1 MKRIFP
7 VLITAF
13 AILFSPMPLAFAAD
27 TSAPLLVDW
36 TLQNS
41 SADISTS
48 SRTVSVKF
56 ILSDDS
62 KINEPKLLVKSLE
75 TTQISSF
82 AIVKEVAKSG
92 KLVSYEAIATIN
104 LGQAPRE
111 WEWVLYPLSDELGN
125 TNSSFGPGGV
135 WPVKVR
141 VFDKTYTYAN
151 YNNVGNCLFGLRAFN
166 RALTRFLA
174 LQKSDPSNVQLSVL
188 KLKYTLPE
196 SVIDEKLC
204 ETQTDR
210 ITTVYGPNQAV
221 ELADALVPVQ
231 DEIDLKNA
239 KAAQA
244 ARDVQKCLVYIGVFN
259 SRISK
264 YLSLKSKDPNNES
277 LAVLKLKYNF
287 PDSIIKSDLCS
298 SDTARIL
305 KLANTDTIIDDELN
319 RVAEEIDAKEAKAAS
334 PKKTTLTCVKGKLTK
349 KVTAVKPKCPSG
361 YKVKK

>member
-1 MKRIFP
+1 MKRLLL
-7 VLITAF
+7 VLLSAS
-13 AILFSPMPLAFAAD
+13 AISLSAMPLALAAD

-36 TLQNS
+36 TLENFRT
-41 SADISTS
+41 DISTS

-62 KINEPKLLVKSLE
+62 RINEPKLLVKSLE
-75 TTQISSF
+75 TTQMSSF

-92 KLVSYEAIATIN
+92 KLVSYEATATIN
-104 LGQAPRE
+104 LGQSPRE
-111 WEWVLYPLSDELGN
+111 WEWVLYPLSDELD
-125 TNSSFGPGGV
+125 NSNNSFVPGGV
-135 WPVKVR
+135 WPAKFI

-151 YNNVGNCLFGLRAFN
+151 YNYIGNCLSGLRVFN

-188 KLKYTLPE
+188 KFKYTLPE

-221 ELADALVPVQ
+221 ELADALQPVQ

-244 ARDVQKCLVYIGVFN
+244 AREVQKCLVYIGVFN

-264 YLSLKSKDPNNES
+264 YLSLKSKDPTNES

-287 PDSIIKSDLCS
+287 PDSTIKSDLCS
-298 SDTARIL
+298 SDTARII
-305 KLANTDTIIDDELN
+305 KLANTDSIIDQELD
-319 RVAEEIDAKEAKAAS
+319 RVAQELDAKEAKAAS

>member
-7 VLITAF
+7 VVMTAI

-41 SADISTS
+41 NADISTS

-75 TTQISSF
+75 TTQMSSF

-111 WEWVLYPLSDELGN
+111 WEWVLYPLTDEFGN
-125 TNSSFGPGGV
+125 TNNSFGPGGSWKSRIV
-135 WPVKVR
+135 VYDS
-141 VFDKTYTYAN
+141 VFTIAN
-151 YNNVGNCLFGLRAFN
+151 
-166 RALTRFLA
+166 
-174 LQKSDPSNVQLSVL
+174 
-188 KLKYTLPE
+188 
-196 SVIDEKLC
+196 
-204 ETQTDR
+204 
-210 ITTVYGPNQAV
+210 
-221 ELADALVPVQ
+221 
-231 DEIDLKNA
+231 
-239 KAAQA
+239 
-244 ARDVQKCLVYIGVFN
+244 AREVQKCLVYIGVFN

-264 YLSLKSKDPNNES
+264 YLSMKSKDPTNES
-277 LAVLKLKYNF
+277 LAVLKFKYNF
-287 PDSIIKSDLCS
+287 PDSIINSDLCS

-305 KLANTDTIIDDELN
+305 KLANTDPIINQELD
-319 RVAEEIDAKEAKAAS
+319 RVAEEIDAKEAKSIS
-334 PKKTTLTCVKGKLTK
+334 PKKTTITCVKGKLVK
-349 KVTAVKPKCPSG
+349 KVTGVKPKCPSG